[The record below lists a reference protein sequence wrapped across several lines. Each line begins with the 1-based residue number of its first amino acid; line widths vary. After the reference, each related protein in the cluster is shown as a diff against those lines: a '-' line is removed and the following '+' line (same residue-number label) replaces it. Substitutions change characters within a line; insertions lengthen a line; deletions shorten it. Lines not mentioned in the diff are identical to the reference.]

1 MVSLAQSTGKKPRLH
16 FRERL
21 HSSDIVVFLKGPFPQ
36 CPRQIAGHVCSQQ

>member
-21 HSSDIVVFLKGPFPQ
+21 YSSDIVVFLKGSFPQ
-36 CPRQIAGHVCSQQ
+36 CPSQIAGHVCSQQ